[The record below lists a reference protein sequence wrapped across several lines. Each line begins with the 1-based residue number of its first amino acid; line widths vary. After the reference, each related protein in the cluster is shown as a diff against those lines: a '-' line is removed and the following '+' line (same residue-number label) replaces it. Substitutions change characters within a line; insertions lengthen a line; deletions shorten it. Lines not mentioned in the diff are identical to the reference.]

1 MVVKKYKNGTE
12 SLRLKLSDAISTPL
26 ILEKQERKSGTIAWG
41 GLALGIIAYDIYAI
55 KSKKIET
62 LTRSFWRLTEKPLT
76 GIIPIGVWLGLTFH
90 LLIEKLVRKSILNQ
104 KESYE

>member
-1 MVVKKYKNGTE
+1 MDAIEFVNGSE
-12 SLRLKLSDAISTPL
+12 YLRLKLSNVLATPL
-26 ILEKQERKSGTIAWG
+26 ILDREDKKSGTIAWG

-76 GIIPIGVWLGLTFH
+76 GSIFTGVWLGLTFH
-90 LLIEKLVRKSILNQ
+90 LLIEKLVRKSFA
-104 KESYE
+104 K

>member
-76 GIIPIGVWLGLTFH
+76 GSIFIGVWLGLTFH
-90 LLIEKLVRKSILNQ
+90 LLIEKLIRKN
-104 KESYE
+104 YN

>member
-1 MVVKKYKNGTE
+1 MVEKKFKSGME
-12 SLRLKLSDAISTPL
+12 FLQQKLSNAFRTPL
-26 ILEKQERKSGTIAWG
+26 ILDKQEKKSGTPAWG

-76 GIIPIGVWLGLTFH
+76 GSLFTGVWLALTFH
-90 LLIEKLVRKSILNQ
+90 LLIEKLIRKNFN
-104 KESYE
+104 

>member
-1 MVVKKYKNGTE
+1 MVVKKLNSGLE
-12 SLRLKLSDAISTPL
+12 SLQLKLSDVISTPL
-26 ILEKQERKSGTIAWG
+26 ILEKENKKSGTVAWG

-76 GIIPIGVWLGLTFH
+76 GSLYIGVWLGLTFH
-90 LLIEKLVRKSILNQ
+90 LLIEKLIRKSFSQ
-104 KESYE
+104 